1 LQREFSV
8 LSLPRPGGL
17 NSVQAW
23 LRLARH
29 LDVDLSAS
37 WLVLPPAARCPAEV
51 QSLFRGCL
59 PAAPSLARALARIKR
74 ATRASRV
81 LTDFDQAGRI
91 CDALRLRGKRIVFTN
106 GVFDLF
112 HLGHLRLLEAARALG
127 EALVVGVNSDSSARR
142 LKGKGRPI
150 VPQFARAEIVA
161 GVRGVD
167 LCVVFEQDDPRAL
180 LRAVRPDV
188 LAKGS
193 EYRLSG
199 VVGRRLVAGWGGE
212 VVLVPHVSGF
222 SSTALTVRAGGLR
235 SGGKS
240 VQ

>member
-1 LQREFSV
+1 M
-8 LSLPRPGGL
+8 
-17 NSVQAW
+17 
-23 LRLARH
+23 
-29 LDVDLSAS
+29 
-37 WLVLPPAARCPAEV
+37 LPPGTRCPAEV
-51 QSLFRGCL
+51 QGLFRGCL

-74 ATRASRV
+74 VTNASRV
-81 LTDFDQAGRI
+81 RTDFEEVGRI
-91 CDALRLRGKRIVFTN
+91 CDTMRRRGRRIVFTN

-127 EALVVGVNSDSSARR
+127 DALVVGVNSDSSARR
-142 LKGKGRPI
+142 VKGMGRPI

-167 LCVVFEQDDPRAL
+167 LCVIFEQDDPRAL
-180 LRAVRPDV
+180 LSIVRPAI

-199 VVGRRLVAGWGGE
+199 VVGRRLVEGWGGK
-212 VVLVPHVSGF
+212 VVLVPHVDGF
-222 SSTALTVRAGGLR
+222 SSTTVVKGLR

>member
-1 LQREFSV
+1 V
-8 LSLPRPGGL
+8 LLPPGSRPR
-17 NSVQAW
+17 SAEAW
-23 LRLARH
+23 RGLARG

-37 WLVLPPAARCPAEV
+37 WLVLPSGTRCPAEV
-51 QSLFRGCL
+51 QGLFRGCL
-59 PAAPSLARALARIKR
+59 LAAPSLARAFARIKR
-74 ATRASRV
+74 VTRASRV
-81 LTDFDQAGRI
+81 LTDFDQTGRI
-91 CDALRLRGKRIVFTN
+91 CDALRRRGRRIVFTN

-127 EALVVGVNSDSSARR
+127 DALVVGVNSDSSARR

-167 LCVVFEQDDPRAL
+167 LCVIFEQDDPRAL
-180 LRAVRPDV
+180 LAVVRPDV

-199 VVGRRLVAGWGGE
+199 VVGRRLVEGWGGK
-212 VVLVPHVSGF
+212 VVLVPYVSGF
-222 SSTALTVRAGGLR
+222 SSTALTARAETARAGGLR
-235 SGGKS
+235 SGRKS

>member
-1 LQREFSV
+1 MLRREFSV
-8 LSLPRPGGL
+8 LALPPHGSL
-17 NSVQAW
+17 NSASAW
-23 LRLARH
+23 RALARD

-37 WLVLPPAARCPAEV
+37 WLALPQDARCAAEV

-59 PAAPSLARALARIKR
+59 SAAPSLARAFARIMR
-74 ATRASRV
+74 VTRASRI
-81 LTDFDQAGRI
+81 TIDFEQAGRM
-91 CDALRLRGKRIVFTN
+91 CDGLRSRGKRIVFTN

-112 HLGHLRLLEAARALG
+112 HVGHLRLLEAARALG
-127 EALVVGVNSDSSARR
+127 DALVVGVNSDHSARR
-142 LKGKGRPI
+142 LKGRGRPI

-167 LCVVFEQDDPRAL
+167 LCVIFEQDDPRAL
-180 LRAVRPDV
+180 LSVARPDI

-199 VVGRRLVAGWGGE
+199 VVGRRLVEGWGGR
-212 VVLVPHVSGF
+212 VVLLPHVSGF
-222 SSTALTVRAGGLR
+222 SSTAVVKGLR
-235 SGGKS
+235 LGEKS